1 MSGDLVMHP
10 TLFVKLTGAHEP
22 VICPRC
28 GGPITALI
36 PVAFLHNE
44 SGQLLIVHKECEP
57 NE

>member
-10 TLFVKLTGAHEP
+10 TLFVKLTGAHVP
-22 VICPRC
+22 VKCPYC

-36 PVAFLHNE
+36 PVAFLWDE
-44 SGQLLIVHKECEP
+44 SGQLSIVHKECKP